1 MVQDVVET
9 VIGVINNLAVQ
20 RIPLEWSL
28 SGSGDMEDY
37 DPDKDDID
45 LLMKTEFPL

>member
-1 MVQDVVET
+1 MVGT

-20 RIPLEWSL
+20 RFPLEWSL

-37 DPDKDDID
+37 DPDKDDND